1 MQRFDVF
8 MYCPCNPSLLCGE
21 QRGASSW
28 FVYEADECVNSHMQ
42 INSNIGICLP
52 EIKQNHHIVKDRM
65 HIPASDYKL
74 LLGSAVG
81 RMVHVSAVVVRK

>member
-1 MQRFDVF
+1 
-8 MYCPCNPSLLCGE
+8 
-21 QRGASSW
+21 
-28 FVYEADECVNSHMQ
+28 MQ

-81 RMVHVSAVVVRK
+81 RMVHVSAAVVRK